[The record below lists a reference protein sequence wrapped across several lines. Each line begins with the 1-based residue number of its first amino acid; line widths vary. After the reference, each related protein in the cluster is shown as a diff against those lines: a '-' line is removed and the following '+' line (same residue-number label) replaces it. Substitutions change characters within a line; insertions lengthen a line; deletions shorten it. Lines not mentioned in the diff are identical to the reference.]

1 MSFAPKQAESFLYR
15 SCADLSGLSED
26 SFSECMYFGTVVL
39 IAKLNT
45 MTGVL
50 FLRNRFVSANNSFRK
65 ISRPSGGNYLFKD
78 GIVGRV
84 G

>member
-1 MSFAPKQAESFLYR
+1 
-15 SCADLSGLSED
+15 
-26 SFSECMYFGTVVL
+26 MYFSTVVL
-39 IAKLNT
+39 IEKLNT

-50 FLRNRFVSANNSFRK
+50 FLRNGFISTNNSFRK
-65 ISRPSGGNYLFKD
+65 ISRSSGGNYLFKD